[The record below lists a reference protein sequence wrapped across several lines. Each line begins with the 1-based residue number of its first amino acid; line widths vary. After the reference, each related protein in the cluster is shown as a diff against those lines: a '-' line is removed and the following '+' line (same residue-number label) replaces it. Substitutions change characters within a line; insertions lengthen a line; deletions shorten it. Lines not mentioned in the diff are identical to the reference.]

1 MIDSRPKSGHNFI
14 TGEKEK
20 KKKKRENRI
29 KMAEKKTK
37 AHLLS

>member
-20 KKKKRENRI
+20 KKKRENRI